1 MKRRISD
8 PDVRMLADTAATLE
22 SNYVDKA
29 QEEER
34 AWADSPFHW
43 IRKKRGNTIAKI
55 GKELIRALCAAR
67 GLCVVDAKG
76 GKGGGADLVIEGH
89 RVRLKRATLSE
100 GKYIFNQIRDE
111 DFEYLMCLG
120 LSPFDAHCWV
130 IPKHVAIDQSSVQ
143 SSVQHGPRTDWT
155 SFSPAHPPAGL
166 RAYGGTISEAFTVL
180 QRLTAR

>member
-1 MKRRISD
+1 MNRKITD
-8 PDVRMLADTAATLE
+8 PDVKMLAETATTLE

-29 QEEER
+29 QKEER

-43 IRKKRGNTIAKI
+43 IRKKRGNTISKI
-55 GKELIRALCAAR
+55 GKELIGALCAAR
-67 GLCVVDAKG
+67 GLCVVDVRGTRAN
-76 GKGGGADLVIEGH
+76 LLIEGH
-89 RVRLKRATLSE
+89 RVRLKTATLSE

-111 DFEYLMCLG
+111 DFEYLVFLA

-130 IPKHVAIDQSSVQ
+130 IPKHVAIDKSLVQ

-166 RAYGGTISEAFTVL
+166 RAYGGTISEAFAVL